1 MADETEILDWDEE
14 DDASRAPFVPT
25 DADEDAVSL
34 GATSDEELDAADPA
48 PAPEALAPPPPSETP
63 ETAEITPSKR
73 PSPAPRHGHSGSRSR
88 GERDRERHRD
98 DRERDRDRDGHRERR
113 PHKIMQPITHALP
126 PKPVTTLPALPHGTS
141 HSSSI
146 EATLMAP
153 SSLKDAKDG
162 KPKSTSTPG
171 EGKPKSSVTP
181 NGSTDR
187 DNYKS
192 NTEALPEDWE
202 VRQSRQSTVTANNP
216 NGSTAYF
223 YNTRTNKSTWER
235 PRADSDDRA
244 RPRSGDERERDRP
257 HSTRGHHRDGDG
269 PMQIRNSNSSGGHVD
284 SASGANE
291 DDGLSYRDRHYRPE
305 GSGDLASGTPAT
317 SIPGNG
323 NISDHNAHRAPPK
336 SPSPPSRGGRGRG
349 RGRADDSR
357 PGNGRWSPPPN
368 NPNSIRSTSASM
380 SSYPE
385 PLGDFNSSKRPPGW
399 NERDRERKYRDSR
412 DSPPNRDQAAR
423 IPQDRGDPERER
435 DQRTLQGQG
444 PYSAGRALDD
454 EPRERRGYASRPDE
468 RERRDARERDREP
481 RDHRERDPSRDERP
495 RRETDAWPRERERD
509 IPPHQLESRKYDSSY
524 ESRKQDGAYGRDA
537 PRNSNSNNSNLT
549 QSQSHPREREPP
561 GHREASMQQRDPP
574 RDRDPQPPTRRD
586 SHRDRDPQPPR
597 SSAHPI
603 LSAPSTLTLHP
614 APLLRLRHSYPFRF
628 RAPWW

>member
-1 MADETEILDWDEE
+1 MADETEVLDWDEE
-14 DDASRAPFVPT
+14 DDARAPFVPA
-25 DADEDAVSL
+25 DNDEDAVSL
-34 GATSDEELDAADPA
+34 GAASDEELDAPDPA
-48 PAPEALAPPPPSETP
+48 PATEDPPSPPPSKTP

-73 PSPAPRHGHSGSRSR
+73 PSPSLRHGHSNSRSR

-113 PHKIMQPITHALP
+113 PHKIMQPVTHALP
-126 PKPVTTLPALPHGTS
+126 PKPVTTLPALPHGTG

-153 SSLKDAKDG
+153 SSLKDTKDG
-162 KPKSTSTPG
+162 KPKSSA
-171 EGKPKSSVTP
+171 TP
-181 NGSTDR
+181 NGSGTPGVSAHHANMKSSSTDR

-202 VRQSRQSTVTANNP
+202 VRQSRQPTATPNNP

-235 PRADSDDRA
+235 PRDDA

-257 HSTRGHHRDGDG
+257 QSIRGHHRDGDG
-269 PMQIRNSNSSGGHVD
+269 PMHTRNSNSGSGGHLD
-284 SASGANE
+284 SASGPNE

-305 GSGDLASGTPAT
+305 GSADLGSGTAT
-317 SIPGNG
+317 PSVPGNG
-323 NISDHNAHRAPPK
+323 NISDHNRAPPNP
-336 SPSPPSRGGRGRG
+336 PSPPSRGGRGRG
-349 RGRADDSR
+349 RGDSR

-368 NPNSIRSTSASM
+368 NPNNIRSTSASM

-423 IPQDRGDPERER
+423 VPHDRGDPERER

-444 PYSAGRALDD
+444 PSSAGRALDD
-454 EPRERRGYASRPDE
+454 EPRERRGYASRLEE
-468 RERRDARERDREP
+468 RERRDVRERDREP
-481 RDHRERDPSRDERP
+481 RDHRERDVPSRDERP
-495 RRETDAWPRERERD
+495 RRDADTWTRERERD
-509 IPPHQLESRKYDSSY
+509 VPPHQLESRKYDSAY

-537 PRNSNSNNSNLT
+537 PRNSNSNLT

-561 GHREASMQQRDPP
+561 GPREASMQQRDPP
-574 RDRDPQPPTRRD
+574 RDRDPQPSMRRD

-614 APLLRLRHSYPFRF
+614 ATLLRLRHSYPFRF
-628 RAPWW
+628 RAHWW